1 MFLEENNTCTQFHTR
16 NEDANKSVQSKMHF
30 CMTIFP
36 AICTENG
43 WHLELY
49 GCLSW
54 NSSRPNCTEFDCVTC
69 TRKEKEKF
77 CSRTKSYALILF
89 CAMHTHTHI
98 HRVKNERTNVCVRV
112 EKWGGKCEFTK
123 CNLSI
128 LYSCWKFSTRFS
140 GLVCGVSFFLLL
152 SSSVVCVEFCVPG
165 KTRLE
170 TR

>member
-112 EKWGGKCEFTK
+112 EKWGGNV
-123 CNLSI
+123 NLQNAIYLFCTVVESFP
-128 LYSCWKFSTRFS
+128 LVSRDSFVECRFF
-140 GLVCGVSFFLLL
+140 C
-152 SSSVVCVEFCVPG
+152 SSPPVFCVPG